1 MKKYLNLFLGLA
13 LVFTF
18 SSSVSAAGKQ
28 QSPQVHKLSAAP
40 AATYPFESE
49 PNNTRREANPILEDG
64 IRGTIS
70 SATDEDWFSFV
81 APINN
86 EERLLLLIPYGSYD
100 YDLYVYE
107 LVGKNLDQIA
117 SSTRAGNSD
126 ESLRFDAEEGKTYYI
141 LVKSYSGYT
150 DTDPYTLY
158 FDLK

>member
-1 MKKYLNLFLGLA
+1 M
-13 LVFTF
+13 
-18 SSSVSAAGKQ
+18 
-28 QSPQVHKLSAAP
+28 
-40 AATYPFESE
+40 
-49 PNNTRREANPILEDG
+49 
-64 IRGTIS
+64 
-70 SATDEDWFSFV
+70 
-81 APINN
+81 
-86 EERLLLLIPYGSYD
+86 LLIPYGSYD